1 MAKDPYQETINTWN
15 KVAALYEEKFM
26 GLSNYDGT
34 YEHLCALLPKDA
46 TVLEVG
52 CGPGNIGR
60 FLLSKYPELRMEGC
74 DVAANMVER
83 AQKNNPQ
90 ASYFVMDARELH
102 LLRKRYHA
110 IVLGFCIPYLS
121 GSDCEKLISDTVTL
135 LEPGGILYLSFVEGD
150 PNHSG
155 YMAGSTG
162 DRTYF
167 YYHQLATLKT
177 GLLQNHFEI
186 IEVADIPY
194 TKSQGDIERHCVVL
208 AKKT

>member
-34 YEHLCALLPKDA
+34 YEHLCKLMPKDA

-90 ASYFVMDARELH
+90 ANYFVMDARELH
-102 LLRKRYHA
+102 LLRKRYQA

-167 YYHQLATLKT
+167 YCHQLATLKT
-177 GLLQNHFEI
+177 HLQQNQFEI

-194 TKSQGDIERHCVVL
+194 TKAQGNIETHCVVL
-208 AKKT
+208 AKKV